1 MHNADQDRDGR
12 SERARRSAQTPRAPR
27 PPVDHSRG
35 DSVMTIPEWCAL
47 NRFSVATG
55 HRILRRGDGPA
66 TVQLSTRRIGIR
78 VSDNRAWQNARL
90 RDAS

>member
-1 MHNADQDRDGR
+1 MKPEDQDRAAR
-12 SERARRSAQTPRAPR
+12 SERARRSAQPRTPR

-35 DSVMTIPEWCAL
+35 DSVMTIPEWCEL
-47 NRFSVATG
+47 NRFSAATG
-55 HRILRRGDGPA
+55 HRILRRGDGPP